1 MLRTIGGW
9 TCGVLDDFNLSSW
22 STEGPDQQ
30 QLDENMA
37 INVDHHMQW
46 GRKDTYAMAS
56 AGEKGS
62 LVGKGKSHK
71 EGLSGRTGS
80 LAAVRCIQEPL
91 YNHLPYKNVILARCV
106 FAKDEACEPGMER
119 DPRPSFDN
127 LPTMIYLNN
136 WSTGLVKVTASLPYP
151 IHHTSP

>member
-1 MLRTIGGW
+1 
-9 TCGVLDDFNLSSW
+9 
-22 STEGPDQQ
+22 
-30 QLDENMA
+30 MA
-37 INVDHHMQW
+37 INVDNHMQW
-46 GRKDTYAMAS
+46 GRKDAYAMAS

-80 LAAVRCIQEPL
+80 LAAARCIQEPL

-136 WSTGLVKVTASLPYP
+136 WSTDLVKVTASLPYP
-151 IHHTSP
+151 IHRTSP